1 MQKNPF
7 YITLSANG
15 AIAAR
20 KAVKISSGE
29 AVIAAAETDAL
40 IGLNSQLA
48 AADNE
53 HCDIIVGGVAE
64 AIAGGNITEGN
75 AVTADSNGDLVAV
88 TNTMKTT
95 GDVRII
101 GYALATAVD
110 DDIFPVLVAPGLL
123 TKAPSY

>member
-7 YITLSANG
+7 YITMSANG

-53 HCDIIVGGVAE
+53 HADIIVGGVAE
-64 AIAGGNITEGN
+64 GIAGGNISEGN

-101 GYALATAVD
+101 GYALADAVD
-110 DDIFPVLVAPGLL
+110 DDIFAVLVQPGLL